1 VLIVAN
7 QFAYKDHKAQ
17 LARKDLLGEA
27 EAVAVVMVRLALLAQ
42 WDTLV
47 LPARLALP
55 VLKAQSGLPV
65 LPARLVLQVLKA
77 QWDTL
82 VLPVRLVLLAL
93 KAQWDTLVLP
103 VRLVLPVLK
112 AQSGLPVLPARLALL
127 ALKDLLVYF
136 PEISQATCHLMGL
149 HCLMAMLVLIVM
161 PALQGWEHLILM

>member
-1 VLIVAN
+1 VQIVAN

-27 EAVAVVMVRLALLAQ
+27 EAEAVVMAQLVLPAQ

-47 LPARLALP
+47 L
-55 VLKAQSGLPV
+55 
-65 LPARLVLQVLKA
+65 
-77 QWDTL
+77 
-82 VLPVRLVLLAL
+82 
-93 KAQWDTLVLP
+93 
-103 VRLVLPVLK
+103 LVLPVLK